1 MVAIFSISIL
11 RHTSINHNSQSLA
24 TALSQRAYLVP
35 WYFNSTTVLQQ
46 DTDDA
51 APTSFA
57 EALAAVAAREE
68 TRRRGFQSKSV
79 GPKRGSKLKP
89 GSSLAEPG
97 FPGAVPGGEA
107 ERSAFWM
114 VMEVCPRGIPF

>member
-1 MVAIFSISIL
+1 MSRVYQTYSTESGSNVVGEHIQDPCIPI
-11 RHTSINHNSQSLA
+11 
-24 TALSQRAYLVP
+24 QRP
-35 WYFNSTTVLQQ
+35 FLQQ
-46 DTDDA
+46 DTDDV

-89 GSSLAEPG
+89 GSSLVEPG

-114 VMEVCPRGIPF
+114 VMEVCPRGITF